1 MLLYKFSKC
10 QFGLAYLHSRKE
22 NVPVRLCEAE
32 VFESFLV
39 EHVARKDGFA
49 EAGAGEDGASS
60 YDPGFVGVA
69 LPHVVSLPRLLESEK
84 EQILGKHKGGAKP
97 AAWSRTGVPLFWC
110 DSKPTPQFMPDK
122 LVETFLQEM
131 F

>member
-1 MLLYKFSKC
+1 
-10 QFGLAYLHSRKE
+10 
-22 NVPVRLCEAE
+22 
-32 VFESFLV
+32 LV
-39 EHVARKDGFA
+39 EHVAHEDGFA

-84 EQILGKHKGGAKP
+84 EQILGKFKGGAKP

-110 DSKPTPQFMPDK
+110 DSKPMPQFMPEK
-122 LVETFLQEM
+122 IAEPFLQEM